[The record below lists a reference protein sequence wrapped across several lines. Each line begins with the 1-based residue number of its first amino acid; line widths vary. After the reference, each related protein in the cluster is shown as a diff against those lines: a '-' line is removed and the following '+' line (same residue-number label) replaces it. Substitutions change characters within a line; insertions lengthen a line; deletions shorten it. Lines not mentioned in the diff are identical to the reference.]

1 MPPEE
6 ISKDPEKKQLGQS
19 SRHLKLSDFELMRTL
34 GTRFWRLPA
43 QICELTTPGQGPERL
58 LECGC
63 AALPILTRKT
73 ETRSSH

>member
-34 GTRFWRLPA
+34 GMRSGD
-43 QICELTTPGQGPERL
+43 CL
-58 LECGC
+58 LGF
-63 AALPILTRKT
+63 LN
-73 ETRSSH
+73 